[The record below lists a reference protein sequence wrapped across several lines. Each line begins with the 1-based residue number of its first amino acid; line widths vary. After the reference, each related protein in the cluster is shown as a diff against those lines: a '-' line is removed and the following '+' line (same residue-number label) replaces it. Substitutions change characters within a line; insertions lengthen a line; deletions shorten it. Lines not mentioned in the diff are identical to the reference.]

1 MKSRFLLLAALLAL
15 FTGCATAP
23 SDAENDREVV
33 LRYLNADVGTTGPF
47 NKHAKKELD
56 VLSAPDRAAAS
67 ALLDRG
73 AVGFVI
79 FAPRSSAGSTDGTAA
94 ADTAPATRVILV
106 AHGKV
111 VGDFGA
117 EKK

>member
-1 MKSRFLLLAALLAL
+1 MKPLLLFALIAL
-15 FTGCATAP
+15 SAGCASAP

-56 VLSAPDRAAAS
+56 VLSAPDRASAA

-73 AVGFVI
+73 AAGFVI
-79 FAPRSSAGSTDGTAA
+79 FAPRTSTGSADGGAA